1 MGLNVYDFYQGKY
14 LWEIMGRELGEAG
27 GLSHHDGSLTVCE
40 RGQEGWVEV
49 SQTAM

>member
-1 MGLNVYDFYQGKY
+1 
-14 LWEIMGRELGEAG
+14 MGRGLGEAG
-27 GLSHHDGSLTVCE
+27 GLSQNDRSLTACE